1 MNLYNYWDPSHSLA
15 HQTRSSSAD
24 VNRSSQATPIPLHVD
39 FEYQST
45 DLIYQSGAASSEIGV
60 HKLTSQIIIRDE
72 GVAVWHAPR
81 MNEQQ
86 LVVDPRAFY
95 RLTYEVGNR
104 FAMYSEQEYM
114 ELLRKAIELELRYK
128 QEKAG

>member
-1 MNLYNYWDPSHSLA
+1 M
-15 HQTRSSSAD
+15 
-24 VNRSSQATPIPLHVD
+24 
-39 FEYQST
+39 
-45 DLIYQSGAASSEIGV
+45 
-60 HKLTSQIIIRDE
+60 
-72 GVAVWHAPR
+72 WHAPR

-104 FAMYSEQEYM
+104 YAMYSEQEYM

-128 QEKAG
+128 QEKAGQTVDEAGIRARALGILDSYKWKAEHADEELGA

>member
-1 MNLYNYWDPSHSLA
+1 MNLYDYWDPSNSRAL
-15 HQTRSSSAD
+15 QPRSASAD
-24 VNRSSQATPIPLHVD
+24 ANRRSLATPIPLQVN

-45 DLIYQSGAASSEIGV
+45 DLIYQGGAASSEIGV
-60 HKLTSQIIIRDE
+60 QKLTSQIIIRDE

-81 MNEQQ
+81 MNVQQ
-86 LVVDPRAFY
+86 LMVDPRAFY
-95 RLTYEVGNR
+95 NLKYEVGNR
-104 FAMYSEQEYM
+104 YAMYSEQEYM